1 MSLLAQLLPQSGFN
15 YWKNC
20 RDGGLELFGIEQRAE
35 GHGFAGGSGKPW
47 LESNPIPTIIPQ
59 YHTEDRSQPMAAS
72 LTRDL
77 ILGFMKLHILHHAS
91 EEPVFGMWLI
101 EELGRH
107 GYRLSPGTLYP
118 ILHALERE
126 GYLKPEARVIGG
138 KVRKYYA
145 ATHKGTRALAEARAK
160 ARELFD
166 EIL

>member
-1 MSLLAQLLPQSGFN
+1 
-15 YWKNC
+15 
-20 RDGGLELFGIEQRAE
+20 
-35 GHGFAGGSGKPW
+35 
-47 LESNPIPTIIPQ
+47 
-59 YHTEDRSQPMAAS
+59 MATS

-77 ILGFMKLHILHHAS
+77 FLGFMKLHILHHAS
-91 EEPVFGMWLI
+91 QEPVFGIWLI

-118 ILHALERE
+118 LLHALEGE
-126 GYLKPEARVIGG
+126 GYLKPESRVIGG

-145 ATHKGTRALAEARAK
+145 ATRKGKQALAEARAK

>member
-1 MSLLAQLLPQSGFN
+1 ML
-15 YWKNC
+15 
-20 RDGGLELFGIEQRAE
+20 
-35 GHGFAGGSGKPW
+35 
-47 LESNPIPTIIPQ
+47 T
-59 YHTEDRSQPMAAS
+59 T

-77 ILGFMKLHILHHAS
+77 FLGFMKLHILHHAS
-91 EEPVFGMWLI
+91 QEPVFGVWLI

-118 ILHALERE
+118 ILHSLEHQ

-145 ATHKGTRALAEARAK
+145 ATHKGKQALSEARVK
-160 ARELFD
+160 ALELID